1 MRIATVGAGR
11 VGRAL
16 GLRWAAAGH
25 QVVFGVRDPGAARHS
40 DLPAVADLTAAVTDA
55 DVVLIAVPWHAT
67 EAVLA
72 GLDVGDAVV
81 IDATNPLV
89 GADTAAISGDL
100 RSGAE
105 RIAEWT
111 GSARVVKAFN
121 TTGSGN
127 MVDPS
132 YPSGR
137 PAMFLAGDDLDAC
150 AQVEELAAVIGFDP
164 VRTGGLDTARDLEHL
179 ALIWIRLAY
188 PLGHGPD
195 IAVALLRR

>member
-1 MRIATVGAGR
+1 MRIASIGAGR
-11 VGRAL
+11 VARAL
-16 GLRWAAAGH
+16 GLRWSAAGH
-25 QVVFGVRDPGAARHS
+25 QVVFGVRDPAADRHS
-40 DLPAVADLTAAVTDA
+40 DLPAVADIAAAVTDA

-67 EAVLA
+67 EPVLA
-72 GLDVGDAVV
+72 GLEVGTAVV

-89 GADTAAISGDL
+89 GAEAASGDPC
-100 RSGAE
+100 SGAE

-111 GSARVVKAFN
+111 GSTRVVKAFN
-121 TTGSGN
+121 TTGSAN
-127 MVDPS
+127 LADPA

-150 AQVEELAAVIGFDP
+150 AQVEELAAVVGFDP

-195 IAVALLRR
+195 IAMALLRR

>member
-16 GLRWAAAGH
+16 GLRWSAAGH

-150 AQVEELAAVIGFDP
+150 AQVEELAAVVGFDP

-188 PLGHGPD
+188 PLGQGPD

>member
-11 VGRAL
+11 VARAL
-16 GLRWAAAGH
+16 GLRWSAAGH
-25 QVVFGVRDPGAARHS
+25 QVVFGVRDPGADRHS
-40 DLPAVADLTAAVTDA
+40 DLPEVADPAAAVTDA

-67 EAVLA
+67 EAALA
-72 GLDVGDAVV
+72 GLDLGDAVV

-89 GADTAAISGDL
+89 GADTAGAGDEL

-111 GSARVVKAFN
+111 GSTRVVKAFN
-121 TTGSGN
+121 TTGSLN
-127 MVDPS
+127 LADPA

-137 PAMFLAGDDLDAC
+137 PAMFLAGDDPEAC
-150 AQVEELAAVIGFDP
+150 AQVEELAAIVGFDP